1 MRVEYVRPNIFSLLA
16 TGHELAALMAGA
28 RMSLHLLEGDPNSPP
43 EAREALRHVLHDYD
57 QAMARM
63 EAERIKKG
71 AVSGL
76 PAS

>member
-1 MRVEYVRPNIFSLLA
+1 
-16 TGHELAALMAGA
+16 
-28 RMSLHLLEGDPNSPP
+28 MSLHLLEGDPNSPP